1 MQVRRSPTCLG
12 VVTTVGRMPGTSGDA
27 AAATRDRERDRR
39 RSLADDLRHRGDDD
53 LAALLRGR
61 PDLTSPVPADMSQ
74 LATRATTRTSV
85 QRAVDRLDRFE
96 LQVLEALAVLPEP
109 TTYDAVRELLGADD
123 HDLRPVVDRIR
134 TLALVWDDD
143 DRLRLARVV
152 RELLGP
158 HAADLG
164 PPVDQLLA
172 SYSAARVQ
180 HLLEDLA
187 LAAADGTSGLPQLAR
202 ALTDDAF
209 LDTLLADAPQPAR
222 EVLAKLAAGPP
233 VGAVDD
239 ARRDVRTA
247 TAATPIGWLLARG
260 LLLATDTTTV
270 VLPREVA
277 LHLRGGRLHA
287 RLEVAPPA
295 LATTDRD
302 VGLVDRTAAGSAF
315 AFVRR
320 MIDTLDT
327 WSTAPP
333 PVLRSGGLG
342 VRELRRLASA
352 LDTDDWVAALVV
364 EVALAAGLLGTSGER
379 FVAEGDWL
387 PTSAYDAWRARD
399 TADQWTVLAQTWLAT
414 TRTPGLVG
422 TRDDRDRVVNALG
435 AEVDS
440 TVTPE
445 VRRAVLEELAA
456 LPPGAVPTPD
466 GLATGLAWRRPRR
479 ASRLRHD
486 LVDWTAREAEQIG
499 VTGLGGLASFARGLL
514 AASDGTADELAALL
528 PEPLDHV
535 LLQADLTA
543 IAPGPLQTGLAAELA
558 LAADVESTGGATVYR
573 FTDSSIRRALDAGR
587 SAADLHALLANKSRT
602 PVPQPLTYLIDDM
615 ARRHGRIRVSPATAV
630 IRADDE
636 NVLEQILADRRAGQ
650 LRLRRLAP
658 TVLAAR
664 TKVDHVL
671 DQLRVMGYAPV
682 AESPDGEMVVKR
694 PDVRRAPQP
703 FRPPRLGIDPAVPAP
718 GVLDVVVRALRAGD
732 RAAVAAREAVPAAAG
747 DGNLTRSPA
756 WQTMATLT
764 AALRTPGPLWIG
776 YVDNSGTVSER
787 LVDPVRLDGGFLTAY
802 DHRREEIRT
811 FAVHRITG
819 VATVA
824 SSPTYD

>member
-1 MQVRRSPTCLG
+1 M
-12 VVTTVGRMPGTSGDA
+12 
-27 AAATRDRERDRR
+27 
-39 RSLADDLRHRGDDD
+39 
-53 LAALLRGR
+53 
-61 PDLTSPVPADMSQ
+61 
-74 LATRATTRTSV
+74 
-85 QRAVDRLDRFE
+85 
-96 LQVLEALAVLPEP
+96 
-109 TTYDAVRELLGADD
+109 
-123 HDLRPVVDRIR
+123 
-134 TLALVWDDD
+134 
-143 DRLRLARVV
+143 
-152 RELLGP
+152 
-158 HAADLG
+158 
-164 PPVDQLLA
+164 
-172 SYSAARVQ
+172 
-180 HLLEDLA
+180 
-187 LAAADGTSGLPQLAR
+187 
-202 ALTDDAF
+202 
-209 LDTLLADAPQPAR
+209 
-222 EVLAKLAAGPP
+222 
-233 VGAVDD
+233 
-239 ARRDVRTA
+239 
-247 TAATPIGWLLARG
+247 
-260 LLLATDTTTV
+260 
-270 VLPREVA
+270 
-277 LHLRGGRLHA
+277 
-287 RLEVAPPA
+287 
-295 LATTDRD
+295 
-302 VGLVDRTAAGSAF
+302 
-315 AFVRR
+315 
-320 MIDTLDT
+320 
-327 WSTAPP
+327 
-333 PVLRSGGLG
+333 
-342 VRELRRLASA
+342 
-352 LDTDDWVAALVV
+352 
-364 EVALAAGLLGTSGER
+364 
-379 FVAEGDWL
+379 
-387 PTSAYDAWRARD
+387 
-399 TADQWTVLAQTWLAT
+399 LAQTWLTT

-435 AEVDS
+435 AEVDH

-456 LPPGAVPTPD
+456 LPPGAVPSPAS
-466 GLATGLAWRRPRR
+466 LATALAWRRPRR

-486 LVDWTAREAEQIG
+486 LVDWTVREAEQIG

-543 IAPGPLQTGLAAELA
+543 IAPGPLQTELAAELA

-573 FTDSSIRRALDAGR
+573 FTDSTIRRALDAGR
-587 SAADLHALLANKSRT
+587 SAAELHALLASKSRT

-703 FRPPRLGIDPAVPAP
+703 FRPPRLGFDPAVPAP

-732 RAAVAAREAVPAAAG
+732 RAAVAAREAVPAAA